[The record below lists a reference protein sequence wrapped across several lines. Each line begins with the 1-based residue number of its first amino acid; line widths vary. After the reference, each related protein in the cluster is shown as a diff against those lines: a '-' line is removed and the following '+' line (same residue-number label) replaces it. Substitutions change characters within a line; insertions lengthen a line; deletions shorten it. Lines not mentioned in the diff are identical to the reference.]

1 MVAPDTTTET
11 AMSGARAIHTVAV
24 IGAGTMGLGIAA
36 LCADRDVP
44 VLLLDRAGPADDRDA
59 PAMAA
64 LARLPAQRP
73 AAMKHPE
80 KAGLIAIGNVAEDLG
95 RIADCDW
102 ICEAVF
108 EDLAMKRDLM
118 ARIEAVR
125 RPGSVVSTNTSGI
138 PLRALAEGMPERLR
152 RDLVVTHFFNPVSVM
167 RLCELVPGADTAP
180 DVVPTFEAF
189 IGGRLGKGI
198 VHAKDTVNFIA
209 NRIGCFFMLMG
220 LHKAMT
226 ALAEGATAESIDA
239 ALGEPVGLPSTGLF
253 GLIDLIGLDV
263 MDFVAKNLAANLPQ
277 GDAGRAY
284 LAFPAPV
291 QAMLERGQIG
301 RKAGAGFYRMV
312 KTADG
317 GRAREVY
324 DLTQGR
330 WRPESRAELAPEER
344 HGASLLDARSALG
357 RLAWDAI
364 GGTLAYA
371 ADLVPGI
378 ADDIVNVDRAMCWG
392 YAWTRGPFDLLD
404 TLDPAAFARR
414 LESEGRPVP
423 VMLGVLRAARRDS
436 FYDAGSGRFLGTDGG
451 MHAPG

>member
-1 MVAPDTTTET
+1 
-11 AMSGARAIHTVAV
+11 MSGARAIQKVAV

-44 VLLLDRAGPADDRDA
+44 VLLLDRAGPADDRRA
-59 PAMAA
+59 PARAA
-64 LARLPAQRP
+64 LARLPTLRP

-80 KAGLIAIGNVAEDLG
+80 KIGSIAVGNVEDDLD

-108 EDLAMKRDLM
+108 EDLGLKRALM
-118 ARIEAVR
+118 ARIAPSL
-125 RPGSVVSTNTSGI
+125 RPGAVVSSNTSGI
-138 PLRALAEGMPERLR
+138 PLRAIAEGMGERLR

-209 NRIGCFFMLMG
+209 NRIGCYFMLMG
-220 LHKAMT
+220 LHQAMA
-226 ALAEGATAESIDA
+226 ALGEGATAESIDA

-263 MDFVAKNLAANLPQ
+263 MDFVARNLAVNLPQ
-277 GDAGRAY
+277 GDVGRDY
-284 LAFPAPV
+284 LAFPAPI

-312 KTADG
+312 KTAEG
-317 GRAREVY
+317 GRAREVF
-324 DLTQGR
+324 DLLAGA
-330 WRPESRAELAPEER
+330 WRPEAKPKLAAEER
-344 HGASLLDARSALG
+344 AGPSLLNASTPLG
-357 RLAWDAI
+357 RLAWRTV

-371 ADLVPGI
+371 ADRVPGI
-378 ADDIVNVDRAMCWG
+378 ADDIVNVDRAMRWG
-392 YAWTRGPFDLLD
+392 YAWAKGPFGLLD
-404 TLDPAAFARR
+404 SLDPSTFARR
-414 LESEGRPVP
+414 IEAEGRPLP
-423 VMLGVLRAARRDS
+423 AMSRVLRAAGRDS
-436 FYDAGSGRFLGTDGG
+436 FYDPGTAQFLGTDGA
-451 MHAPG
+451 MHAQG